1 MVPVGMFGAEPTGVL
16 YEYEKD
22 FNSIASKSDTL
33 LSQIIINSQM
43 AKRRRSS
50 DDDSDEDASYEP
62 KAKVRK
68 GRAPATRSKKPKDPD
83 RLASAEDQTLT
94 ELDTDERTM
103 HPSSLHRI
111 NDAASLRMLLLKWY
125 DTVHEIRGMPWRKPF
140 DPTLNAEGRAQRAYE
155 ARTTLAESTEYNY

>member
-1 MVPVGMFGAEPTGVL
+1 MITVL
-16 YEYEKD
+16 CSE
-22 FNSIASKSDTL
+22 
-33 LSQIIINSQM
+33 M

-68 GRAPATRSKKPKDPD
+68 GKTPATRSKKPKDPD
-83 RLASAEDQTLT
+83 RLVSAEDQSLT
-94 ELDTDERTM
+94 ELDTDERIM

-111 NDAASLRMLLLKWY
+111 NDAASLRVPLLKWY

-155 ARTTLAESTEYNY
+155 VSATLAESTEYNY